1 MENGARRI
9 EGYESYSVTKDG
21 KIISF
26 KYNSPRIMKTWLQK
40 SGYENVILCKNGE
53 RKHFLVH
60 RLVAK
65 AFIENPNN
73 LLEVNHKNKIRN
85 DNRIENLEWS
95 NRIDNLY
102 DSYSTAGPTRNFRKC
117 LLVDSEKDMVLGT
130 FNSIKE
136 ASTYAAKYLNI
147 SKSSLI
153 KYHKS
158 SNIIIKFKEV

>member
-1 MENGARRI
+1 MEVEIKRI
-9 EGYESYSVTKDG
+9 EGYESYGVTKDG

-26 KYNSPRIMKTWLQK
+26 KYSSPKILKTWLQK
-40 SGYENVILCKNGE
+40 SGYENVILCKNGK

-85 DNRIENLEWS
+85 DNNLENLEWS

-102 DSYSTAGPTRNFRKC
+102 DSYSTVGPTRNFKEC
-117 LLVDSEKDMVLGT
+117 SLVDIENDILFGP

-136 ASTYAAKYLNI
+136 AAEYGEKFLNI

-158 SNIIIKFKEV
+158 ANIIIKFKEV